1 MFVVMLFILV
11 LLAVCTTTMLFKA
24 ADDGDVVSY
33 IVFLFISSL
42 CITGIIF
49 LLR

>member
-1 MFVVMLFILV
+1 MILLITFMVVI
-11 LLAVCTTTMLFKA
+11 AVCSLTMVFKA
-24 ADDGDVVSY
+24 VDYGDAVSY
-33 IVFLFISSL
+33 IVFLFISSM

>member
-1 MFVVMLFILV
+1 MILLISFMVVI
-11 LLAVCTTTMLFKA
+11 AVCSLTMVFKA
-24 ADDGDVVSY
+24 VDYGDAVSY
-33 IVFLFISSL
+33 IVFLFISSM

>member
-1 MFVVMLFILV
+1 MILLISFMVVI
-11 LLAVCTTTMLFKA
+11 AVCSLTMVFKA
-24 ADDGDVVSY
+24 VDYGDVVSY
-33 IVFLFISSL
+33 IVFLFISSM

>member
-1 MFVVMLFILV
+1 MILLISFMVVI
-11 LLAVCTTTMLFKA
+11 AVCTLTMVFRA
-24 ADDGDVVSY
+24 AEYGDVVSY

>member
-11 LLAVCTTTMLFKA
+11 LLTVCTTTMVFKA
-24 ADDGDVVSY
+24 VDYGDAVSY
-33 IVFLFISSL
+33 IVFLFISSV
-42 CITGIIF
+42 CIAGIIF